1 VGKTNNFVVG
11 LGKTAW
17 TSVSDPAN
25 NVPTSPHLNPFW
37 NLEPMPRWR
46 YSLRTFLLVIVAATA
61 LTSLAANHLL
71 RCRRVRQS
79 QEWLES
85 QGVDCEFYRNNKFDK
100 PYFWEFPSRVY
111 VNALFA
117 NDKPPS
123 PIYWQHINQ
132 VGPLIRLQT
141 FCNDR
146 NSHEF
151 QHCLRTHR
159 NTLQEINLRCK
170 HLSLET
176 GLALSECQQLDELEI
191 MADSVESTFQLQPL
205 PKLKSVSIRW
215 EALRTGDL
223 PWLSK
228 QPSLSSLTLWNDNN
242 IAPEISPE
250 LVSTIG
256 RCPNLEEL
264 LIFRHSVNVD
274 EVGKLILIPTLKRL
288 QLPAT
293 FLSSESV
300 DKILASS
307 LVEVEIQDCRIA
319 TKDLQRLMACE
330 RIQEI
335 TIRLGML
342 DCHWLPVNRATP
354 LRVWVVRDDQ
364 LSTDRICQIV
374 TRCLRP
380 DSGTVIFNIGYGVPG
395 YELFECEAV
404 KEIGP
409 GMMDDPPWLNF
420 P

>member
-1 VGKTNNFVVG
+1 
-11 LGKTAW
+11 
-17 TSVSDPAN
+17 
-25 NVPTSPHLNPFW
+25 
-37 NLEPMPRWR
+37 
-46 YSLRTFLLVIVAATA
+46 
-61 LTSLAANHLL
+61 
-71 RCRRVRQS
+71 
-79 QEWLES
+79 
-85 QGVDCEFYRNNKFDK
+85 
-100 PYFWEFPSRVY
+100 
-111 VNALFA
+111 
-117 NDKPPS
+117 
-123 PIYWQHINQ
+123 
-132 VGPLIRLQT
+132 
-141 FCNDR
+141 
-146 NSHEF
+146 
-151 QHCLRTHR
+151 
-159 NTLQEINLRCK
+159 
-170 HLSLET
+170 LSLET